1 MARKKAEQP
10 PLRIATADTLD
21 ALIIAPLIARFTL
34 DGRTIEIPCRRLS
47 PREDE
52 QIVAQERSARP
63 KRIATAPN
71 AMVEYDTVS
80 EEYHLRRQLA
90 EKTARAMAVY
100 MGCALVSGRK
110 PGLTTPKEIYDHV
123 QGTWTEWIIEII
135 GQTVRVGGVS
145 VSSAEVNDAANFT
158 TPPDSVQS

>member
-1 MARKKAEQP
+1 
-10 PLRIATADTLD
+10 
-21 ALIIAPLIARFTL
+21 
-34 DGRTIEIPCRRLS
+34 
-47 PREDE
+47 
-52 QIVAQERSARP
+52 
-63 KRIATAPN
+63 
-71 AMVEYDTVS
+71 
-80 EEYHLRRQLA
+80 
-90 EKTARAMAVY
+90 